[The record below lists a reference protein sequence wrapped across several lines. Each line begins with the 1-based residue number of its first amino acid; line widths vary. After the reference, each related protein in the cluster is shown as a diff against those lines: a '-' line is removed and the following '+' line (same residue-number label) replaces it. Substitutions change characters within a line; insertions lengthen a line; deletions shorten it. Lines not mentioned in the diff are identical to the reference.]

1 MIWYNYQ
8 IKVLIVI
15 EKQDSLVLQ
24 KLIETVKEYIKNRK
38 LWELTG

>member
-38 LWELTG
+38 LWELIG